1 MQNLNRNT
9 YLSKSAK
16 GTEGMYQ
23 KKMFQRIKHAHSTK
37 DGQKGLCKDTLQ
49 VKRHSISVN
58 TYEPAVRDWRFVILV
73 YHTQVQ
79 ISFHYD

>member
-1 MQNLNRNT
+1 
-9 YLSKSAK
+9 
-16 GTEGMYQ
+16 MYQ
-23 KKMFQRIKHAHSTK
+23 KKMFQRIKHANSTK

-58 TYEPAVRDWRFVILV
+58 TYDPAVRDWQFVILV